1 MIKLLTK
8 IEQDYGLQVAISFAK
23 QAIEQNNHF
32 AIELKTNKNNRVTKT
47 RIMQSLLLWSSTKEG
62 HIYWDDISTALNE
75 EYSISYNDL
84 EEYASKDPN
93 KSTTLLEAMEKAEGK
108 NITLS
113 FCENVLSN
121 KDTSCTLLEKLKQ
134 KELKLKCTI
143 KEAIYSG
150 FNWEAT
156 KEGNNFWCDIYERNL
171 EETRYNLT
179 MKMIEEYAKHTNIKT
194 VTIDT
199 IQKIKKE
206 PKVAMIAPFNKGSL
220 NIKGIM
226 YQAARGIKDDRP
238 FVVAL
243 INEELERVKT
253 IIKNSPRDTFN
264 YEGYDIRVHYYVNK
278 ILAAKSRIDAAI
290 PGNICTPFVNLS
302 AQFVVD
308 FYDYEKLVKKNANY
322 SWIESYLTQEN
333 MQKTELTLFKSNKL
347 HIFIEEGYIYLKDFT
362 KNVIYNTPVMYDKNT
377 NKFYL

>member
-8 IEQDYGLQVAISFAK
+8 IEQDYGLPVAISFAK
-23 QAIEQNNHF
+23 QAIEQNNPF
-32 AIELKTNKNNRVTKT
+32 ARELKTNKTIINESYIVAN
-47 RIMQSLLLWSSTKEG
+47 LLAWGSTKEG
-62 HIYWDDISTALNE
+62 HKYWGNINKTLNE
-75 EYSISYNDL
+75 VYSISYSDL
-84 EEYASKDPN
+84 EEYAAKDPN
-93 KSTTLLEAMEKAEGK
+93 KSITLLEAMEKSEGK

-121 KDTSCTLLEKLKQ
+121 KYTSYTLLEKLKQ

-150 FNWEAT
+150 FDWKVA

-206 PKVAMIAPFNKGSL
+206 PKMAMIAPFKKGSL
-220 NIKGIM
+220 DIKGIM
-226 YQAARGIKDDRP
+226 HQAAKGIKEDRP

-253 IIKNSPRDTFN
+253 IIKNNPRDTFN
-264 YEGYDIRVHYYVNK
+264 YEGYDIRVHYYVNQ
-278 ILAAKSRIDAAI
+278 ILAAKIRLDAAI
-290 PGNICTPFVNLS
+290 PGNICT
-302 AQFVVD
+302 QFINISSQLVVD
-308 FYDYEKLVKKNANY
+308 FYAYEKLVKKNANY
-322 SWIESYLTQEN
+322 SWIKSYLTQEN
-333 MQKTELTLFKSNKL
+333 MQKPELTLFKSNKL
-347 HIFIEEGYIYLKDFT
+347 HIFIEEGYIYLKDFN
-362 KNVIYNTPVMYDKNT
+362 KNVIYDTPVIYDKYT

>member
-8 IEQDYGLQVAISFAK
+8 IEHDYGLPVAISFAK
-23 QAIEQNNHF
+23 QAIEQNNPF
-32 AIELKTNKNNRVTKT
+32 ARELKTNKTIINESYIIAN
-47 RIMQSLLLWSSTKEG
+47 LLVWGSTKER
-62 HIYWDDISTALNE
+62 HKYWSNINKTLNE
-75 EYSISYNDL
+75 VYSISYSDL
-84 EEYASKDPN
+84 EEYADKDPN
-93 KSTTLLEAMEKAEGK
+93 KSITLLEAMEIAEGK

-243 INEELERVKT
+243 INKELERVRT
-253 IIKNSPRDTFN
+253 VIKNTPRDTFN
-264 YEGYDIRVHYYVNK
+264 YEGYDIRVHYYVNQ
-278 ILAAKSRIDAAI
+278 ILAAKIRLDAAI

-308 FYDYEKLVKKNANY
+308 FYAYEKLVKNGTDY
-322 SWIESYLTQEN
+322 SWIKSYLTQEN
-333 MQKTELTLFKSNKL
+333 MQKPELTLFKSNKL

-362 KNVIYNTPVMYDKNT
+362 KNVIYDTPVMYDKNT